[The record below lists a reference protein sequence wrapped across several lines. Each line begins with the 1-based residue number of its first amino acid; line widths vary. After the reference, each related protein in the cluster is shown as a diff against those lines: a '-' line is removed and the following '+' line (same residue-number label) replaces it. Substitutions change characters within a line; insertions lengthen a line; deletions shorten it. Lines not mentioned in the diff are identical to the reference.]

1 MWEALSL
8 WPGAAAL
15 RQSPTLYLLVNAA
28 HILGIGLILGP
39 ILALDAR
46 MLGWARAVPLAVVGP
61 FLSGIAKV
69 GVVLAVLAGLAL
81 FSVRPADYVT
91 NPAFLSKI
99 ALVLAAVLNAVL
111 LDRSGAWR
119 QAIATN
125 EIAARLRVQAAA
137 SGSLWIAALIAGRWI
152 GFL

>member
-1 MWEALSL
+1 MWDALAH
-8 WPGAAAL
+8 WPGAVAL
-15 RQSPTLYLLVNAA
+15 RQSSTLYLFVNAA

-46 MLGWARAVPLAVVGP
+46 MLGWAKTVPLSILGP
-61 FLSGIAKV
+61 FLSGAAKL
-69 GVVLAVLAGLAL
+69 GVVVAVLTGIVL
-81 FSVRPADYVT
+81 FSVRPGDYAD

-99 ALVLAAVLNAVL
+99 GLVLVAVANAVAV
-111 LDRSGAWR
+111 DRSRAWR
-119 QAIATN
+119 DAIATN

-137 SGSLWIAALIAGRWI
+137 SAGLWIAALVAGRWI

>member
-1 MWEALSL
+1 MWDALAH
-8 WPGAAAL
+8 WPGAVAL
-15 RQSPTLYLLVNAA
+15 RQSSTLYLFVNAA

-46 MLGWARAVPLAVVGP
+46 MIGWAKTVPLPVLGP
-61 FLSGIAKV
+61 FLSGTAKL
-69 GVVLAVLAGLAL
+69 GVVVAVLTGIVL
-81 FSVRPADYVT
+81 FSVRPADYAD

-99 ALVLAAVLNAVL
+99 GLVLVAVANAVAV
-111 LDRSGAWR
+111 DRSRAWR
-119 QAIATN
+119 DAIATN

-137 SGSLWIAALIAGRWI
+137 SAGLWIAALVAGRWI

>member
-1 MWEALSL
+1 MWDALSH
-8 WPGAAAL
+8 WPGAVAL
-15 RQSPTLYLLVNAA
+15 RQFSTLYLFVNAA

-46 MLGWARAVPLAVVGP
+46 MLGWAKTVPLLILGP
-61 FLSGIAKV
+61 FLSGTAKL
-69 GVVLAVLAGLAL
+69 GVVVAVLTGIVL
-81 FSVRPADYVT
+81 FSVRPGDYAD

-99 ALVLAAVLNAVL
+99 GLVLVAVANAVAV
-111 LDRSGAWR
+111 DRSRAWR
-119 QAIATN
+119 DAIATN

-137 SGSLWIAALIAGRWI
+137 SAGLWIAALVAGRWI